1 MADYLMPFNKD
12 LTIEEKRKLF
22 SIRNKMIEIENNFG
36 KQEKCIMCE
45 EKEDMDH
52 IYQCEFLNDQE
63 EKIEYEK
70 IYNGNIIE
78 QTQVFRNFEKNMKKR
93 NEEKTKKRN
102 LPCDPFCDPLNC
114 GKFSIG

>member
-1 MADYLMPFNKD
+1 
-12 LTIEEKRKLF
+12 
-22 SIRNKMIEIENNFG
+22 
-36 KQEKCIMCE
+36 MCE
-45 EKEDMDH
+45 ANEDMNH
-52 IYQCEFLNDQE
+52 IYQC
-63 EKIEYEK
+63 YEK